1 MITRDDIKQMA
12 DLFRRDPAFIPDFKR
27 AIMETGMAELLGL
40 ITDES
45 KLSPFRPCPA
55 HWTAMQLAIFDNG
68 TIPKSRNRPKIQ
80 RTKMRF
86 GMNIMVWTQ
95 ENIDFKKTKASW
107 NANAYFWT
115 AEDAR
120 TIVRDLRDE
129 GYVGDETVEKMDK
142 MTKGDATDCL
152 FAVPLLRVGTS
163 TNWMRGHIVG
173 VVLEN
178 GIPVR
183 SFFDFPEVESGLTIT
198 NEPMADYLANGGDL
212 TGNTIL
218 QARLARDPKLGQWAT
233 EVI

>member
-1 MITRDDIKQMA
+1 MITREHIQQMA
-12 DLFRRDPAFIPDFKR
+12 DIIRRDPAYLPDLKR
-27 AIMETGMAELLGL
+27 AMMETGMAELLGL
-40 ITDES
+40 VTDES

-86 GMNIMVWTQ
+86 GMNLMVWTQ

-107 NANAYFWT
+107 NANAYFWS

-120 TIVRDLRDE
+120 TIVRDIRDE
-129 GYVGDETVEKMDK
+129 GYVGNDTVAKMDAV
-142 MTKGDATDCL
+142 THDADDNVL
-152 FAVPLLRVGTS
+152 FAVPLLRVGTA
-163 TNWMRGHIVG
+163 TNWMRDHIVG
-173 VVLEN
+173 LVMD
-178 GIPVR
+178 GDRPTHA
-183 SFFDFPEVESGLTIT
+183 FADFPDAGEIVTSK
-198 NEPMADYLANGGDL
+198 PMADFLANGGDL
-212 TGNTIL
+212 SGNTIL